1 MLFLCF
7 WCVPRACA
15 EQGEHWGGGGGVC
28 MSISN
33 RATLE
38 RLGCMRQFGFVQQRC
53 ELCAPCRLLSGE
65 LVHTV
70 CTGFCLPAPIARGAG
85 VVAVYFSH

>member
-1 MLFLCF
+1 
-7 WCVPRACA
+7 
-15 EQGEHWGGGGGVC
+15 
-28 MSISN
+28 MSISS
-33 RATLE
+33 RAILE
-38 RLGCMRQFGFVQQRC
+38 RLGCMRQFGFVQRRR

-65 LVHTV
+65 LVHAV